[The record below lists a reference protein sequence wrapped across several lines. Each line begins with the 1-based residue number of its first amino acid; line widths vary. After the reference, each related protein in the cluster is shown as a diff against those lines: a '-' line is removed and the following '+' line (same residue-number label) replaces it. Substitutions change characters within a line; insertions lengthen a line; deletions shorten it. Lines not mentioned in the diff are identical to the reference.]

1 MRARRFAI
9 ATVAAAFLAVAAAS
23 PASANLAWC
32 VYDPPV
38 KVVSPAGSNLLVN
51 TYVYYPKVSKHIA
64 PRVTVEASADAS
76 STGGTTITVRVYVP
90 RGDGTI
96 HVVVTSQRYK
106 ITEEQDGAEGSVMT
120 FTLDVPND

>member
-1 MRARRFAI
+1 MRARR
-9 ATVAAAFLAVAAAS
+9 LAVAAVVAS
-23 PASANLAWC
+23 VAALAAAVPAAANLAWC

-51 TYVYYPKVSKHIA
+51 TYVYYPKVSKQIA

>member
-1 MRARRFAI
+1 MRVPRL
-9 ATVAAAFLAVAAAS
+9 ATAAVAAGFLTLAGAS
-23 PASANLAWC
+23 SASANIAWC

-51 TYVYYPKVSKHIA
+51 TYVYYPKVSKRIA
-64 PRVTVEASADAS
+64 PRITVEGSTDANGI
-76 STGGTTITVRVYVP
+76 GGTTITVRVYVP
-90 RGDGTI
+90 QGDGTI

-106 ITEEQDGAEGSVMT
+106 VTQEQDGAEGSVMT